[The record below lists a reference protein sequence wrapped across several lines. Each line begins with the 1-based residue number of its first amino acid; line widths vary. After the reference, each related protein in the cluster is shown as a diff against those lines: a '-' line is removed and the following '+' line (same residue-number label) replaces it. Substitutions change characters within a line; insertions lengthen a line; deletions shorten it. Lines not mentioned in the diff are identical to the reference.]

1 MFAMETANNIIV
13 SVVYMNIKLNIVEKA
28 NTLFRTFGFRGVTV
42 DDICRECGISKKTIY
57 NYYSDKESL
66 ANETIKF
73 HYNNLYKEIKT
84 IINLSGNSI
93 ETFFKISSHFR
104 ETLNDTTPLFV
115 HDLKKF
121 HPELYKNHQDYK
133 EKLFEKSLQKVLIAG
148 KEEGLIR
155 NDINEKIISKLR
167 IEMIEIGFN
176 QDIFPL
182 KKYDYRDIQLISF
195 DLFLRGVVTSDGL
208 KVYEKFLKKIN

>member
-1 MFAMETANNIIV
+1 
-13 SVVYMNIKLNIVEKA
+13 MNIKLNIVEKA
-28 NTLFRTFGFRGVTV
+28 NSLFRTFGIRGVTV

-57 NYYSDKESL
+57 NYYSDKQSL
-66 ANETIKF
+66 ANEAIKY
-73 HYNNLYKEIKT
+73 HYNNLYKEIKS
-84 IINLSGNSI
+84 IINLTGNSI

-121 HPELYKNHQDYK
+121 HPDLYKNHQDYK
-133 EKLFEKSLQKVLIAG
+133 EKLFEKSIQKVLKKG
-148 KEEGLIR
+148 KEEGLVR
-155 NDINEKIISKLR
+155 DDINDKIVSKLR

-176 QDIFPL
+176 QDVFPL
-182 KKYDYRDIQLISF
+182 IKYDYRDIQLISF

-208 KVYEKFLKKIN
+208 KMYEKILKKN

>member
-1 MFAMETANNIIV
+1 
-13 SVVYMNIKLNIVEKA
+13 MNIKLNIVEKA
-28 NTLFRTFGFRGVTV
+28 NSLFRTFDIRGVTV

-57 NYYSDKESL
+57 NYYSDKQSL
-66 ANETIKF
+66 ANEAIKY
-73 HYNNLYKEIKT
+73 HYNNLYKEIKS
-84 IINLSGNSI
+84 IINLTGNSI

-121 HPELYKNHQDYK
+121 HPDLYKNHQDYK
-133 EKLFEKSLQKVLIAG
+133 EKLFEKSIQKVLKKG
-148 KEEGLIR
+148 KEEGLVR
-155 NDINEKIISKLR
+155 DDINDKIVSKLR

-176 QDIFPL
+176 QDVFPL
-182 KKYDYRDIQLISF
+182 IKYDYRDIQLISF

-208 KVYEKFLKKIN
+208 KMYEKILKKIN

>member
-1 MFAMETANNIIV
+1 
-13 SVVYMNIKLNIVEKA
+13 MNIKLNIVEKA
-28 NTLFRTFGFRGVTV
+28 NSLFRTFGIRGVTV

-57 NYYSDKESL
+57 NYYSDKQSL

-84 IINLSGNSI
+84 IIDLSGNSI

>member
-1 MFAMETANNIIV
+1 MIT
-13 SVVYMNIKLNIVEKA
+13 
-28 NTLFRTFGFRGVTV
+28 
-42 DDICRECGISKKTIY
+42 
-57 NYYSDKESL
+57 
-66 ANETIKF
+66 
-73 HYNNLYKEIKT
+73 
-84 IINLSGNSI
+84 
-93 ETFFKISSHFR
+93 
-104 ETLNDTTPLFV
+104 
-115 HDLKKF
+115 
-121 HPELYKNHQDYK
+121 
-133 EKLFEKSLQKVLIAG
+133 G

-155 NDINEKIISKLR
+155 NDINDKIISKLR

>member
-1 MFAMETANNIIV
+1 
-13 SVVYMNIKLNIVEKA
+13 MNIKLNIVEKA
-28 NTLFRTFGFRGVTV
+28 NSLFRTFGIRGVTV

-57 NYYSDKESL
+57 NYYSDKQSL
-66 ANETIKF
+66 ANEAIKY
-73 HYNNLYKEIKT
+73 HYNNLYKEIKS
-84 IINLSGNSI
+84 IINLTGNSI

-121 HPELYKNHQDYK
+121 HPDLYKNHQDYK
-133 EKLFEKSLQKVLIAG
+133 EKLFEKSIQKVLKKG
-148 KEEGLIR
+148 KEEGLVR
-155 NDINEKIISKLR
+155 DDINDKIVSKLR

-176 QDIFPL
+176 QDVFPL
-182 KKYDYRDIQLISF
+182 IKYDYRDIQLISF

-208 KVYEKFLKKIN
+208 KMYEKILKKK

>member
-1 MFAMETANNIIV
+1 
-13 SVVYMNIKLNIVEKA
+13 MNIKLNILEKA
-28 NTLFRTFGFRGVTV
+28 NALFRTFGFRGVTV

-73 HYNNLYKEIKT
+73 HYNNLYKEIKK
-84 IINLSGNSI
+84 IIDLSINSI

>member
-1 MFAMETANNIIV
+1 
-13 SVVYMNIKLNIVEKA
+13 MNIKLNIVEKA
-28 NTLFRTFGFRGVTV
+28 NSLFRTFGIRGVTV

-57 NYYSDKESL
+57 NYYSDKQSL
-66 ANETIKF
+66 ANEAIKY
-73 HYNNLYKEIKT
+73 HYNNLYKEIKS
-84 IINLSGNSI
+84 IINLTGNSI

-121 HPELYKNHQDYK
+121 HPDLYKNHQDYK
-133 EKLFEKSLQKVLIAG
+133 EKLFEKSIQKVLKKG
-148 KEEGLIR
+148 KEEGLVR
-155 NDINEKIISKLR
+155 DDINDKIVSKLR

-176 QDIFPL
+176 QDVFPL
-182 KKYDYRDIQLISF
+182 IKYDYRDIQLISF

-208 KVYEKFLKKIN
+208 KMYEKILKKIN

>member
-1 MFAMETANNIIV
+1 
-13 SVVYMNIKLNIVEKA
+13 MNIKLNIVEKA
-28 NTLFRTFGFRGVTV
+28 NTLFRTFGLRGVTV

-57 NYYSDKESL
+57 NYYSDKQSL
-66 ANETIKF
+66 ANEAIKF

-84 IINLSGNSI
+84 IIDLSGNSI

-121 HPELYKNHQDYK
+121 HPELYKNHHDYK
-133 EKLFEKSLQKVLIAG
+133 EKLFEKSLQKVLITG

-155 NDINEKIISKLR
+155 NDINDKIISKLR

-176 QDIFPL
+176 QDVFPL

>member
-1 MFAMETANNIIV
+1 
-13 SVVYMNIKLNIVEKA
+13 MNIKLNIVEKA
-28 NTLFRTFGFRGVTV
+28 NTLFRTFGLRGVTV

-57 NYYSDKESL
+57 NYYSDKQSL

-84 IINLSGNSI
+84 IIDLSGNSI

-121 HPELYKNHQDYK
+121 HPELYKNHHDYK
-133 EKLFEKSLQKVLIAG
+133 EKLFEKSLQKVLITG

-155 NDINEKIISKLR
+155 NDINDKIISKLR

-176 QDIFPL
+176 QDVFPL

>member
-1 MFAMETANNIIV
+1 
-13 SVVYMNIKLNIVEKA
+13 MNIKLNIVEKA
-28 NTLFRTFGFRGVTV
+28 NTLFRTFGLRGVTV

-57 NYYSDKESL
+57 NYYSDKQSL

-84 IINLSGNSI
+84 IIDLSGNSI

-121 HPELYKNHQDYK
+121 HPDLYKNHQDYK
-133 EKLFEKSLQKVLIAG
+133 EKLFEKSIQKVLKKG
-148 KEEGLIR
+148 KEEGLVR
-155 NDINEKIISKLR
+155 DDINDKIVSKLR

-176 QDIFPL
+176 QDVFPL
-182 KKYDYRDIQLISF
+182 IKYDYRDIQLISF

-208 KVYEKFLKKIN
+208 KMYEKILKKIN

>member
-1 MFAMETANNIIV
+1 MFALETANNIIV
-13 SVVYMNIKLNIVEKA
+13 SLVYMNIKLNIVEKA
-28 NTLFRTFGFRGVTV
+28 NALFRTFGFRGVTV

-73 HYNNLYKEIKT
+73 HYNNLYKEIKK
-84 IINLSGNSI
+84 IIDLSINSI

-167 IEMIEIGFN
+167 IEMVEIGFN

>member
-1 MFAMETANNIIV
+1 M
-13 SVVYMNIKLNIVEKA
+13 
-28 NTLFRTFGFRGVTV
+28 
-42 DDICRECGISKKTIY
+42 
-57 NYYSDKESL
+57 
-66 ANETIKF
+66 
-73 HYNNLYKEIKT
+73 
-84 IINLSGNSI
+84 
-93 ETFFKISSHFR
+93 
-104 ETLNDTTPLFV
+104 
-115 HDLKKF
+115 
-121 HPELYKNHQDYK
+121 
-133 EKLFEKSLQKVLIAG
+133 IAG

>member
-1 MFAMETANNIIV
+1 MESIV
-13 SVVYMNIKLNIVEKA
+13 LHGPSSN
-28 NTLFRTFGFRGVTV
+28 LFRTFGFRGVTV

-73 HYNNLYKEIKT
+73 HYNNLYKEIKK
-84 IINLSGNSI
+84 IIDLSINSI

-155 NDINEKIISKLR
+155 NDINKQGYIYS
-167 IEMIEIGFN
+167 GA
-176 QDIFPL
+176 
-182 KKYDYRDIQLISF
+182 QLIDISILDLIDSNIFSF
-195 DLFLRGVVTSDGL
+195 NKIWDLLI
-208 KVYEKFLKKIN
+208 KQKN

>member
-1 MFAMETANNIIV
+1 
-13 SVVYMNIKLNIVEKA
+13 MNIKLNIVEKA
-28 NTLFRTFGFRGVTV
+28 NSLFRTFGIRGVTV

-57 NYYSDKESL
+57 NYYSDKQSL
-66 ANETIKF
+66 ANEAIKY
-73 HYNNLYKEIKT
+73 HYNNLYKEIKS
-84 IINLSGNSI
+84 IINLTGNSI

-121 HPELYKNHQDYK
+121 HPDLYKNHQDYK
-133 EKLFEKSLQKVLIAG
+133 EKLFEKSIQKVLKKG
-148 KEEGLIR
+148 KEEGLVR
-155 NDINEKIISKLR
+155 DDINDKIVSKLR

-176 QDIFPL
+176 QDVFPL
-182 KKYDYRDIQLISF
+182 IKYDYRDIQLISF